1 MARGVGTP
9 LLVVGWDGAGWPLLE
24 PWLRAGMLPHLAR
37 LCAEGVRAGLRSTLP
52 AATFPAWTSL
62 VTGVNPGR
70 HGVLDFAERVPGTLR
85 VRFVNGSWRRAPALW
100 TLLADAGRRVAV
112 VSVPATYPPEP
123 LPGVMVS
130 GFDTPL
136 TAAIDGS
143 FVHPRSRWP
152 EIRGIVGR
160 LPFAD
165 FQEVATGVG
174 WHERALGAL
183 LDGIERRARLGEA
196 LLARDLPD
204 LMMIVFG
211 ESDTVS
217 HHFWRFHDPGSP
229 RYAPSPHRDAIRTV
243 YMALDRALGRLVAA
257 AGADATVVVVSD
269 HGSRGASDR
278 VAHLNRRLAE
288 AGLLRFGPPARRHA
302 LARTL
307 RGAAVRAVPFRWQA
321 PLLRRLPRAAGRI
334 EGASRFGG
342 IDWARTVAYSE
353 ELDYHPSVWLNV
365 RGREPHGTVPPGAYE
380 PTCARVTAALREWR
394 DDTGRP
400 VVERVWHRTEV
411 YHGPATEHAPDL
423 LLELASVDGYR
434 PSVLH
439 SDGPGPS
446 LRRLAPHE
454 HGAGKMAGM
463 NGAHDR
469 EGVFVAAGSGV
480 RAAGPVGRRE
490 IVDVLPTLLALAGA
504 AIPDDLDGAVIRDAI
519 VAPPRYGGTSGE
531 ANRRTRVE
539 LDAESEVE
547 MAARLAA
554 LGYLEPPP

>member
-1 MARGVGTP
+1 VRRSSSWAGT
-9 LLVVGWDGAGWPLLE
+9 E
-24 PWLRAGMLPHLAR
+24 RAGRFSSRGCALPHLAR
-37 LCAEGVRAGLRSTLP
+37 LCGQGIRASLRSTLP

-100 TLLADAGRRVAV
+100 TLLGDAGRRVAV

-123 LPGVMVS
+123 VRGVMVS

-174 WHERALGAL
+174 WHGRALTAL
-183 LDGIERRARLGEA
+183 LDGIERRTRLGET
-196 LLARDLPD
+196 LLGRDAPD

-211 ESDTVS
+211 ESDTVA
-217 HHFWRFHDPGSP
+217 HHFWRFHDPRSP
-229 RYAPSPHRDAIRTV
+229 RFAPSPHRDAMRAV
-243 YMALDRALGRLVAA
+243 YVALDRALGRLAAA
-257 AGADATVVVVSD
+257 AGPGATVVVVSD
-269 HGSRGASDR
+269 HGSMGASDR
-278 VAHLNRRLAE
+278 VVHVNRHLAE
-288 AGLLRFGPPARRHA
+288 TGLLRFRPPASRHA

-307 RGAAVRAVPFRWQA
+307 RRAAVRMVPFRWQA

-334 EGASRFGG
+334 EGASRFGR
-342 IDWARTVAYSE
+342 IDWPGTVAYSE

-365 RGREPHGTVPPGAYE
+365 QGREPHGIVPPDAYE
-380 PTCARVTAALREWR
+380 RACARVTAAVRAWR
-394 DDTGRP
+394 DGDGRP
-400 VVERVWHRTEV
+400 VVERVWRRTEV

-423 LLELASVDGYR
+423 LLELAPVDGYR

-446 LRRLAPHE
+446 LGRLAPHE
-454 HGAGKMAGM
+454 HGAGKTAGM

-480 RAAGPVGRRE
+480 PAAGAVGRRE
-490 IVDVLPTLLALAGA
+490 IVDVLPTLLALAGVTV
-504 AIPDDLDGAVIRDAI
+504 PGDLDGAVIRDA
-519 VAPPRYGGTSGE
+519 VVEPPRYGGASGE
-531 ANRRTRVE
+531 AGGRARVE
-539 LDAESEVE
+539 LDAESEAE